1 MLEEN
6 TKSTP
11 PLLFQQSL
19 PYPHAT
25 PLRLLQPQPLLGLS
39 KPTQQPPHCLLAF
52 AASDIDLN
60 PHRISRFQH
69 SRSLYRS
76 RRTQLRAFGF
86 TRKLAVAVASNTTS
100 VSLVASTAVIILLQV
115 PSASSAI
122 TSCEAI
128 SNAAI
133 STQRRPASYSTPS
146 FIISPHSNLS
156 HLRHL
161 SYLGGTLSN
170 NHFLRFVLCVDLKL
184 PKPSSFLNGLR
195 LIPHRQPPV

>member
-1 MLEEN
+1 MRIEGTKVGGGLNDQPFQPTKSSSPPVLEEN

-86 TRKLAVAVASNTTS
+86 TRPLAVAVTSNTTS
-100 VSLVASTAVIILLQV
+100 NSIVASTAVIILLQV

-122 TSCEAI
+122 TSREAI

-133 STQRRPASYSTPS
+133 STQQRPASYSPPS
-146 FIISPHSNLS
+146 FIISPHVCPTSVLATALS
-156 HLRHL
+156 
-161 SYLGGTLSN
+161 GTLTVTSAI
-170 NHFLRFVLCVDLKL
+170 
-184 PKPSSFLNGLR
+184 SG
-195 LIPHRQPPV
+195 I